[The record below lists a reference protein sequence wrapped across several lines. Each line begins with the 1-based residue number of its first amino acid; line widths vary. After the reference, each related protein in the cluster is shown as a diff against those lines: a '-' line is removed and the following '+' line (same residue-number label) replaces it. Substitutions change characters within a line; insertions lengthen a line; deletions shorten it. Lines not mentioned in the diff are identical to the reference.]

1 MKARL
6 TSMDNTEPLL
16 LRPLYIAIRKISYT
30 ITVEKTDAK
39 RLSSKVRYWEYLF
52 YENNKENI

>member
-39 RLSSKVRYWEYLF
+39 RLSSKVRYWDYLF

>member
-1 MKARL
+1 
-6 TSMDNTEPLL
+6 MDNTEPLL
-16 LRPLYIAIRKISYT
+16 LRSLYIAIRKISYT

>member
-16 LRPLYIAIRKISYT
+16 LRSLYIAIRKISYT